1 VPTDP
6 RHLVSRVG
14 NSFFKDAKNRRSAA
28 LQILA
33 VAPAIA
39 AVCALPGD
47 DFDILFSSTNFQLR
61 TLAKQAPAS
70 TSEGNKRMEKIWLKS
85 YPPGVPHDVQPE
97 QYRSVAHLLEESF
110 RKHASSPFSVC
121 MDQWMTYGELE
132 RRSAALGAYLQSLGL
147 APGAR
152 VAIMLPNIPQF
163 GVTMAAVL
171 RAGYTC
177 VNVNPLYTARE
188 LEHQLKDSGATAIVI
203 LENFAHT
210 LAEVIDHTAVQHVVM
225 ASMGD
230 LLGFWYG
237 KWITFAVRHLAKMVP
252 AYDLPLSNGRK
263 VVTFK
268 KALSLGEHKS
278 LAPSQATLDSIAF
291 LQYTGGTTGL
301 SKGAVLTHRNI
312 VAATLQ
318 AEAWFTPALAKIGDV
333 SRANSVAAL
342 PLYHIFALTLC
353 LLAIRQGSSLTL
365 IPNPRDIPKF
375 VAELKK
381 RPFHMLPAVNTLFNA
396 LLQNPQ
402 FRALDFSHL
411 CVSQAGGMAASEG
424 TAKQWQKV
432 TGSTMIEGWGM
443 SETCAIGTNNPVNAT
458 EFSGT
463 IGLPLPGIDIAI
475 KDDEGNSLPQGASG
489 EICIRGPNVMT
500 GYYNQPEENAKAFT
514 ADGFMRTGDIGIM
527 DERGFT
533 RIIDRKKDMI
543 LVSGFNVF
551 PNELEQV
558 ISLCPGVMECAAIGV
573 PDEKQG
579 EAIKV
584 FVIKS
589 DPALTEDDV
598 VRYCHD
604 NLTGYKRPKY
614 IEFRDELPKS
624 NVGKILRRQLRTT
637 P

>member
-1 VPTDP
+1 
-6 RHLVSRVG
+6 
-14 NSFFKDAKNRRSAA
+14 
-28 LQILA
+28 
-33 VAPAIA
+33 
-39 AVCALPGD
+39 
-47 DFDILFSSTNFQLR
+47 
-61 TLAKQAPAS
+61 
-70 TSEGNKRMEKIWLKS
+70 MEKIWLKS

-121 MDQWMTYGELE
+121 MDQWMSYGELE
-132 RRSAALGAYLQSLGL
+132 RLSAALGAYLQGLGL
-147 APGAR
+147 EPGAR
-152 VAIMLPNIPQF
+152 VAIMLPNVPQF

-210 LAEVIDHTAVQHVVM
+210 LSEIVDHTAVQHVVM

-230 LLGFWYG
+230 LLGTFYG
-237 KWITFAVRHLAKMVP
+237 RWITFAVRHLAKMVP
-252 AYDLPLSNGRK
+252 AYELPLSHGRK
-263 VVTFK
+263 VVSFK
-268 KALSLGEHKS
+268 KALSLGERRT

-301 SKGAVLTHRNI
+301 SKGAVLTHRCI

-318 AEAWFTPALAKIGDV
+318 AEAWFTPALAKIGDL
-333 SRANSVAAL
+333 SRANSIAAL

-375 VAELKK
+375 VEVLKK

-396 LLQNPQ
+396 LLQHPQ
-402 FRALDFSHL
+402 FKSIDFSHL

-424 TAKQWQKV
+424 TARHWQKV

-443 SETCAIGTNNPVNAT
+443 SETCAIGTNNPVTNT
-458 EFSGT
+458 EFSGS

-475 KDDEGNSLPQGASG
+475 KDDAGNSLALGESG

-500 GYYNQPEENAKAFT
+500 GYYNQPAENALAFT

-527 DERGFT
+527 DAQGYT

-558 ISLCPGVMECAAIGV
+558 ISLCPGVVECAAIGI

-584 FVIKS
+584 FIIKN
-589 DPALTEDDV
+589 DPALTEDEV
-598 VRYCHD
+598 ANFCHA

-624 NVGKILRRQLRTT
+624 NVGKILRRELRTAK
-637 P
+637 

>member
-1 VPTDP
+1 
-6 RHLVSRVG
+6 
-14 NSFFKDAKNRRSAA
+14 
-28 LQILA
+28 
-33 VAPAIA
+33 
-39 AVCALPGD
+39 
-47 DFDILFSSTNFQLR
+47 
-61 TLAKQAPAS
+61 
-70 TSEGNKRMEKIWLKS
+70 MEKIWLKS
-85 YPPGVPHDVQPE
+85 YPPGVPHEVQPE

-121 MDQWMTYGELE
+121 MDQWMSYGELE

-147 APGAR
+147 EPGAR

-210 LAEVIDHTAVQHVVM
+210 LSDVVDRTNIKHVVM

-237 KWITFAVRHLAKMVP
+237 QWITFAVRHLAKMVP
-252 AYDLPLSNGRK
+252 AYELPLSGGRK

-268 KALSLGEHKS
+268 KALALGEGKS
-278 LAPSQATLDSIAF
+278 LSPSQATLDSIAF

-318 AEAWFTPALAKIGDV
+318 AEAWFSPALSKVGDL
-333 SRANSVAAL
+333 SKANSIAAL

-375 VAELKK
+375 IAELKK

-396 LLQNPQ
+396 LLLNPQ
-402 FRALDFSHL
+402 FKTLDFSHL

-424 TAKQWQKV
+424 TAKAWQKA

-443 SETCAIGTNNPVNAT
+443 SETCAIGTNNPVIST
-458 EFSGT
+458 TFSGN
-463 IGLPLPGIDIAI
+463 IGLPLPSIDIAI
-475 KDDEGNSLPQGASG
+475 KDDEGNSVPQGESG

-527 DERGFT
+527 DAQGYT

-558 ISLCPGVMECAAIGV
+558 ISLCPGVLECAAIGI

-598 VRYCHD
+598 ASYCHQ

-624 NVGKILRRQLRTT
+624 NVGKILRRELRTQK
-637 P
+637 